1 MNLGFASIEAD
12 KEIKRKEK
20 KNALFNPF
28 TKKPKMAGLQ
38 LDPDET
44 NDDDEGGQKNQ
55 KSITGEKQKSLIQ
68 QRGAIDLEKEYMLQK
83 NIRYFHHAVKDLKD

>member
-44 NDDDEGGQKNQ
+44 NDDDEGG
-55 KSITGEKQKSLIQ
+55 
-68 QRGAIDLEKEYMLQK
+68 
-83 NIRYFHHAVKDLKD
+83 